1 MKAMVIAG
9 VAGMMLSGC
18 TAAVRNGPEVAMPVS
33 WQDNVRVERVVATG
47 EWSIVKPAFPQG
59 FGAELAE
66 GMRGCTGGGTR
77 PVHLRL
83 HVDRNNGPE
92 VLSGRIEIVD
102 PRTGTV
108 LAHFPVA
115 ATGPGTT
122 RRFVGEICRKG
133 FGKNWG

>member
-1 MKAMVIAG
+1 MRVTIIGFAVL
-9 VAGMMLSGC
+9 MLSGC
-18 TAAVRNGPEVAMPVS
+18 TAAVREGPEVAMPVS
-33 WQDNVRVERVVATG
+33 GQGDLRVDRVVATG
-47 EWSIVKPAFPQG
+47 EWSIVRPAFPQG
-59 FGAELAE
+59 FGAELTE

-92 VLSGRIEIVD
+92 VLSGRIEIFD
-102 PRTGTV
+102 PRTRTV

-133 FGKNWG
+133 FGKNWS